1 MSRHPIDGGSGICYN
16 DFINNRKDDPTM
28 TCPQCNCTLPEGAI
42 TCPFCT
48 AASSL
53 QKSGGNGRKIAL
65 LIGGGVVLVAAI
77 VLLIFLLLPKDNDR
91 QAHSNDIL
99 VDTDAMI
106 DDSTDT
112 ENIGILPP
120 SENDQA
126 ATEDEAADA
135 ALPLS
140 DLNPTLFDEWVDV
153 DQPSIT
159 LLIERS
165 GTLSEIEGMGALQG
179 AITVT
184 SENTFTVDGLYPD
197 TPLRYTYSDGKLL
210 REANGDVPAAT
221 YMKASEFTQ
230 QPSDMSRFIGDY
242 AEGDDENGP
251 YYCFTV
257 QSINDSVATIFVNF
271 LGYNLSPYYA
281 TEPIDVTLDASGAGS
296 FNWTDSWGNSGVGNM
311 ILVDDTTPYVMLTMT
326 VTQSADY
333 NRGTLDT
340 NGAKYLYK
348 V

>member
-1 MSRHPIDGGSGICYN
+1 
-16 DFINNRKDDPTM
+16 M

-42 TCPFCT
+42 TCPFCSD
-48 AASSL
+48 AASL
-53 QKSGGNGRKIAL
+53 QKRGGNGPKLVLLIVGGVL
-65 LIGGGVVLVAAI
+65 LIGIAVF
-77 VLLIFLLLPKDNDR
+77 LIFFFMQDSDKAAVSTND
-91 QAHSNDIL
+91 APGSVTAGSIL
-99 VDTDAMI
+99 NQPEDMI
-106 DDSTDT
+106 QSEEDL
-112 ENIGILPP
+112 IGILPG
-120 SENDQA
+120 ENDQA

-153 DQPSIT
+153 NQPSIT
-159 LLIERS
+159 LLIEQS

-230 QPSDMSRFIGDY
+230 QPADMSRFIGDY

-257 QSINDSVATIFVNF
+257 HSINESVATVFVNF

-326 VTQSADY
+326 VTQSADS

-340 NGAKYLYK
+340 NGVKYLYK